1 MNRPARDLWPKGA
14 GAQRGAASL
23 IVVMVLFFVIVLT
36 AAYTNR
42 NLIFEAHTSINQY
55 RSTQAL
61 EAAEA
66 GLEWAVA
73 LLNGGR
79 IDDSCVEAGSPGDLS
94 FRRRYLAVDATT
106 GVLTPAV
113 QPTSGGALT
122 PTCVADGNG
131 WRCHCPS
138 DSGPSLSAAS
148 GTGVAPA
155 FRIRFMLVIP
165 STPGVIRIDA
175 NGCTKLDDNCLQFPA
190 TGSEGEGRAG
200 LSALVALK
208 PAVTALPGAAVTVLG
223 NVTGNGA
230 LAAYNTDPDRGGV
243 TIQAGGTV
251 DLAGKVLRSIPSTP
265 GPDSV
270 AASDFTLSSL
280 SAAPDRV
287 FASVFGVWPATYRLQ
302 PAALRVDCGG
312 GCSAA
317 LANAAALNPD
327 RVLWVNGNLTLE
339 SDGDIGSVADPVTIV
354 IAGQVNVTAAAARIF
369 GLIYTRGGW
378 TGAGFVRGALFSE
391 ATLAG
396 TAVPTVVYDGPM
408 LEALRRRSGSFVR
421 LPGGWRDFP

>member
-1 MNRPARDLWPKGA
+1 MTRPAHAPRFA
-14 GAQRGAASL
+14 ARMQRGAASL

-79 IDDSCVEAGSPGDLS
+79 IDDSCVEAGSPGDPS
-94 FRRRYLAVDATT
+94 FRQRYLVVNATT
-106 GVLTPAV
+106 GVLTAAM

-122 PTCVADGNG
+122 PTCVADGNS

-138 DSGPSLSAAS
+138 DSGPSLAAPS
-148 GTGVAPA
+148 GVGVAPA
-155 FRIRFMLVIP
+155 FRIRFVAASATL
-165 STPGVIRIDA
+165 PGVIRVDA
-175 NGCTKLDDNCLQFPA
+175 NGCTKLDDSCLQFPA

-208 PAVTALPGAAVTVLG
+208 PALTAVPSAAVTVLG

-230 LAAYNTDPDRGGV
+230 LAAYNTEPDRGGV
-243 TIQAGGTV
+243 TIQSGGTV
-251 DLAGKVLRSIPSTP
+251 NLAGKVLRSIPSTP

-280 SAAPDRV
+280 SATPDRV
-287 FASVFGVWPATYRLQ
+287 FASVFGVWPETYRLQ

-312 GCSAA
+312 GCRAA
-317 LANAAALNPD
+317 LANAAAANPD

-354 IAGQVNVTAAAARIF
+354 VAGRVDVTAAAARIF
-369 GLIYTRGGW
+369 GFVHARGGW

-391 ATLAG
+391 AALSD

-408 LEALRRRSGSFVR
+408 LETLRRRSGSFVR